1 MSSPPVRSNPRTR
14 SIDDDDEFE
23 EHTTA
28 RLFRRRRGEKK
39 VSVASETQKRERERL
54 SNEETE
60 TFLSLSL
67 EDVLLQERHT
77 TRGKF
82 DSTHN
87 IELENE
93 EEREKKRNTFF
104 RVRFDDEYIAYL
116 QKRRRH
122 QTSPTTPWSSSSPRE
137 DAKRRWE
144 KHRPSVRPSVCAVCC
159 VLWSAESKASARH
172 IR

>member
-1 MSSPPVRSNPRTR
+1 
-14 SIDDDDEFE
+14 
-23 EHTTA
+23 A
-28 RLFRRRRGEKK
+28 
-39 VSVASETQKRERERL
+39 RERERL

-104 RVRFDDEYIAYL
+104 RVR
-116 QKRRRH
+116 
-122 QTSPTTPWSSSSPRE
+122 
-137 DAKRRWE
+137 
-144 KHRPSVRPSVCAVCC
+144 
-159 VLWSAESKASARH
+159 
-172 IR
+172 